1 MADFYEIQCLLG
13 DTPKTPKMLFWQ
25 KCKAALIFA
34 KSDWTENQLERLK
47 GGETYG
53 TGGEPI
59 MLFEVP
65 SIRR

>member
-25 KCKAALIFA
+25 KSKAALIFA
-34 KSDWTENQLERLK
+34 KSEYEENRLEWLK

-53 TGGEPI
+53 AGGEPF
-59 MLFEVP
+59 MLLEVQG
-65 SIRR
+65 IRG